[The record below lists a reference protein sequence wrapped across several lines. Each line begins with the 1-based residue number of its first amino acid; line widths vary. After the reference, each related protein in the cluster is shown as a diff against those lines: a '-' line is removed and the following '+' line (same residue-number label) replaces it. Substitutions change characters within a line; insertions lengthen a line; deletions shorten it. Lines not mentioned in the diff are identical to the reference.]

1 MREKKKRPDARK
13 QSDRQRMTEIKRQ
26 LNSRKIKK
34 ENQELLFK
42 FDRNHKGITF
52 DDAGAILIFVH
63 WLEDGDYQLVHEKT
77 VFCVPFSHMVSSRD
91 LK

>member
-1 MREKKKRPDARK
+1 MEEKKERPATRKRT
-13 QSDRQRMTEIKRQ
+13 DRQRMTEIKRQ
-26 LNSRKIKK
+26 LDSRKIKK

-42 FDRNHKGITF
+42 FDRIHKGITF
-52 DDAGAILIFVH
+52 DDAGAILIFVR

-77 VFCVPFSHMVSSRD
+77 VFCVPFDHMVSSRD

>member
-1 MREKKKRPDARK
+1 LGEKKKRPDTRK
-13 QSDRQRMTEIKRQ
+13 RTSRQRMTEIKRQ

-42 FDRNHKGITF
+42 FDKVHKGITF
-52 DDAGAILIFVH
+52 DDAGAILTFVH
-63 WLEDGDYQLVHEKT
+63 WLEDSGYQFVHEKD
-77 VFCVPFSHMVSSRD
+77 VFCFPFSRMVRAKD